1 VWCAF
6 LLIYASPIK
15 RKKLVSMQ
23 LNVAIKNAGYTSSS
37 IIHDIQ
43 FTLDKGQLLA
53 VIGPNGSGKTTLVRA
68 ISRVLPFIDAHI
80 QINGTSLMQTSENN
94 RSQLIAVVPQSTFV
108 PPQFLVEEVVLMGR
122 TPYMNWIGRATQ
134 DDLVKVHKAMQ
145 QTAVEKFKHR
155 VCGELSAGERQR
167 VILARALAQDTPVLL
182 MDEPT
187 SHLDLRY
194 KIEFLELTKTL
205 SKEQGKIVLVAMHD
219 LNLAARFGDQFLA
232 MKDGTTN
239 AFGKAHDILTS
250 ENLSH
255 IYDLA
260 VQVIKSRDGVQ
271 TIIIPK

>member
-1 VWCAF
+1 
-6 LLIYASPIK
+6 
-15 RKKLVSMQ
+15 VSMQ

-43 FTLDKGQLLA
+43 FTLGKGQLLA

-68 ISRVLPFIDAHI
+68 ISQVLPFLDADI
-80 QINGTSLMQTSENN
+80 QINGTNLMQTNENN
-94 RSQLIAVVPQSTFV
+94 RSRLIAVVPQSTFV

-122 TPYMNWIGRATQ
+122 TPYMNWSGKATQ

-239 AFGKAHDILTS
+239 TFGKAHDILTS
-250 ENLSH
+250 ENLSR